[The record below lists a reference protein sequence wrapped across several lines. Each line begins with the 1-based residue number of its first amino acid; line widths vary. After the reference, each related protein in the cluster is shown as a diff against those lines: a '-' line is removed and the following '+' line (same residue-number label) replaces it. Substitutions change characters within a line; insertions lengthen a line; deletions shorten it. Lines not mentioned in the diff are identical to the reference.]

1 MSGVLIVDDEELS
14 RIAIRKLLARLFP
27 DFPVVGE
34 ADNGRIA
41 VEMAATLAP
50 DIVLMDIKIPAING
64 LDAASLVLRAA
75 PDTAVIIVS
84 AYDNFSF
91 AQRALNMGLSGYLLK
106 PIREDEFAAIFGAA
120 IERVRS
126 RNLPRGASTP
136 ATAELAKSTAEREA
150 AGEQTAEE
158 RLRARIETAIASC
171 PLPELGL
178 ESVAQRLGMSPQ
190 HLSRVFKLVFGI
202 KFVDHMAARKIEA
215 AKAILREEELTVEEL
230 GRRIGWTD
238 PGHLSRVFRESTGLT
253 PKLYARRC
261 RADDYVIRDGGR
273 DPEASA

>member
-64 LDAASLVLRAA
+64 LDAA
-75 PDTAVIIVS
+75 
-84 AYDNFSF
+84 YDNFSF

-126 RNLPRGASTP
+126 RNLPRGTSTP

>member
-14 RIAIRKLLARLFP
+14 RIAIRKLLARLYP
-27 DFPVVGE
+27 DLSVVGE
-34 ADNGRIA
+34 AENGRIA

-91 AQRALNMGLSGYLLK
+91 AQRALNMGIAGYLLK
-106 PIREDEFAAIFGAA
+106 PIREEEFAAVFGAA
-120 IERVRS
+120 LERLRS
-126 RNLPRGASTP
+126 RGPSSNSAEPKEGDASGQ
-136 ATAELAKSTAEREA
+136 ATAERATTAEL
-150 AGEQTAEE
+150 
-158 RLRARIETAIASC
+158 LRARIEAAIAAC

-190 HLSRVFKLVFGI
+190 HLSRVFKLVFGL
-202 KFVDHMAARKIEA
+202 KFVDHMAAKKIEA

-238 PGHLSRVFRESTGLT
+238 PGHLSRVFRERTGLT
-253 PKLYARRC
+253 PKVYARRC
-261 RADDYVIRDGGR
+261 RVEDGFTRDGGM
-273 DPEASA
+273 DPEVSV